1 MTKTVFFLLL
11 LHGTKRRR
19 PDEADVPHT
28 LSQCVT
34 PNCIRG
40 AWPTGLLFE
49 RTCTVCSMRGF
60 CYLPRPRGPARNLI
74 FFRRIKPPPPTP
86 PLLIIQHPPGTDSD
100 GSNGRHLPV
109 ENPILLYM
117 YIRRVVVNIAGGRR
131 GSGLLQSLCNFK
143 RGVRPSVCLCYAL
156 WLILVTRCAPVTWN
170 REICNNTEQ
179 LDLIGRAMT
188 LEVSVK
194 TTNWIYEFKTDIYFY
209 YYEHE
214 FKIKTSLSP
223 PPHQKLN

>member
-11 LHGTKRRR
+11 LHGTKRRW

-74 FFRRIKPPPPTP
+74 FFRRIKPPPHPSTLDNSTP
-86 PLLIIQHPPGTDSD
+86 PRNGFGRIEWPPFACGEPDTT
-100 GSNGRHLPV
+100 V
-109 ENPILLYM
+109 

-131 GSGLLQSLCNFK
+131 GGGLLQSLCNFK
-143 RGVRPSVCLCYAL
+143 RGVRPSVCLSL
-156 WLILVTRCAPVTWN
+156 LRFVTHSR
-170 REICNNTEQ
+170 NTV
-179 LDLIGRAMT
+179 RASYMK
-188 LEVSVK
+188 SR
-194 TTNWIYEFKTDIYFY
+194 NM
-209 YYEHE
+209 
-214 FKIKTSLSP
+214 
-223 PPHQKLN
+223 

>member
-1 MTKTVFFLLL
+1 MTETVFFLLL

-49 RTCTVCSMRGF
+49 RTCTVCSTRGF

-74 FFRRIKPPPPTP
+74 FFRRIKPPPP

-100 GSNGRHLPV
+100 GSNGRHSPV
-109 ENPILLYM
+109 ENPILLY
-117 YIRRVVVNIAGGRR
+117 IHGALLWILQAAGVAAGFCSRYAI
-131 GSGLLQSLCNFK
+131 LNA
-143 RGVRPSVCLCYAL
+143 VSVCLS
-156 WLILVTRCAPVTWN
+156 
-170 REICNNTEQ
+170 
-179 LDLIGRAMT
+179 
-188 LEVSVK
+188 VSV
-194 TTNWIYEFKTDIYFY
+194 TPCDSF
-209 YYEHE
+209 
-214 FKIKTSLSP
+214 S
-223 PPHQKLN
+223 